1 RLVQAV
7 RCCWDRSRGFRDRA
21 AQRPPC
27 HVDRQRGARTNSCR
41 KHRSPW
47 ARQTTPALPRQ
58 AAHRHSTATRS
69 QTPAQS
75 PWATNS
81 ARPTSHI
88 HVIGT
93 AAAFWRDPD
102 DVLLRV
108 LYIAGFTMHA
118 VLRIDLEPWPG
129 RLLNHFIYQR
139 RTIAL
144 RRFIVFR
151 QIDAD
156 GDARILQN
164 QVNRLVF
171 LVVGVGKKDR
181 GWLVEGENSI
191 RFRIGDW

>member
-1 RLVQAV
+1 
-7 RCCWDRSRGFRDRA
+7 RGFRDRA

-27 HVDRQRGARTNSCR
+27 HVDRRRGARTNSCR
-41 KHRSPW
+41 KHLSPW

-93 AAAFWRDPD
+93 AAAFGRDPD

-108 LYIAGFTMHA
+108 FYIAGFAMHA
-118 VLRIDLEPWPG
+118 VLRIDLKPRPS
-129 RLLNHFIYQR
+129 RFFVDFIHQR
-139 RTIAL
+139 GTIAL
-144 RRFIVFR
+144 GGR
-151 QIDAD
+151 
-156 GDARILQN
+156 
-164 QVNRLVF
+164 
-171 LVVGVGKKDR
+171 
-181 GWLVEGENSI
+181 
-191 RFRIGDW
+191 